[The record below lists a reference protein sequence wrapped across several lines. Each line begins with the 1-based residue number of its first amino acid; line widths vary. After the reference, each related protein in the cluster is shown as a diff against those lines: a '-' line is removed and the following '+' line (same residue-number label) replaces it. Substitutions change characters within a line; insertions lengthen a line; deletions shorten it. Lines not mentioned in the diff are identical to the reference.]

1 MRPLPTLTLATGLLL
16 MAVAPPPGMP
26 AQPQSGQQP
35 PGPAAQPMYTPAP
48 NGAPGAEPTA
58 TPTPN
63 PKMLAKAKSWFA
75 QLQAGKI
82 DRSQL
87 ASGMGSL
94 SDDQVASVS
103 SKIKSL
109 GTPVTFE
116 QEQTMTQ
123 GGISYAV
130 YLLTFGNGQKLNFIF
145 ALDSQGKV
153 AGLRLTPAQ

>member
-1 MRPLPTLTLATGLLL
+1 MRPLPILTLAAGLMLTV
-16 MAVAPPPGMP
+16 AAAPPAGMPQP
-26 AQPQSGQQP
+26 AQPQPGQ
-35 PGPAAQPMYTPAP
+35 PATQPMYTPAP
-48 NGAPGAEPTA
+48 NGAPVGGPTA
-58 TPTPN
+58 SPAPN
-63 PKMLAKAKSWFA
+63 PQMLAKAKSWFA
-75 QLQAGKI
+75 QLQAGKV

-87 ASGMGSL
+87 ATGMASL
-94 SDDQVASVS
+94 SDQQVEDVS